1 MAVISSSS
9 TQHVR
14 HRDGLED
21 HRVSSG
27 TLTRTQKRR
36 QQRKRR
42 EIMSRSLFNAV
53 VSDVTQCDSS
63 APVVTLPTRHNHYQP
78 PAVGPHNLQHTGES
92 RSHCYSTPSNDSQL
106 DNCMLQ
112 IQPVAHCFK
121 ESEVPGTN
129 NRGAMSS
136 ADSTVGYSNLAIGFG
151 TLELEAETQLPL
163 PDLCLAHIPPKAAFR
178 ALAQFIIA

>member
-121 ESEVPGTN
+121 ESEVPDIQTIAAPCLLPT
-129 NRGAMSS
+129 RRW
-136 ADSTVGYSNLAIGFG
+136 DIAIRQEG
-151 TLELEAETQLPL
+151 LERLNSR
-163 PDLCLAHIPPKAAFR
+163 PKRSYHYQIFV
-178 ALAQFIIA
+178 